1 MNKFLLLGAI
11 FALFAV
17 IIGAFGAHGLEQM
30 QISEKMLTRF
40 DTGVKY
46 QFYHAFGI
54 IIIGLLSVQNKS
66 SRLLSSTGSLF
77 SLGIILFSGSLYSY
91 VLTGNKLFGMITPFG
106 GLAFILGWILL
117 IIFAY
122 KNRIK
127 E

>member
-30 QISEKMLTRF
+30 QISEKMLARF

-54 IIIGLLSVQNKS
+54 IIIGLLITKNNN
-66 SRLLSSTGSLF
+66 SRLLSSAGISF

-91 VLTGNKLFGMITPFG
+91 VLTANKLFGMITPIG

-117 IIFAY
+117 TLFAY
-122 KNRIK
+122 KNK

>member
-30 QISEKMLTRF
+30 QISEKMLARF
-40 DTGVKY
+40 DTAVEY

-54 IIIGLLSVQNKS
+54 IIIGLLSAQNNN
-66 SRLLSSTGSLF
+66 SRLLNSAGVAF
-77 SLGIILFSGSLYSY
+77 SVGIILFSGSLYSY
-91 VLTGNKLFGMITPFG
+91 VLTANKLFGMITPIG
-106 GLAFILGWILL
+106 GLAFIFGWILL
-117 IIFAY
+117 ALFAY
-122 KNRIK
+122 KNKK